1 MEDVSRGRAGHLIRR
16 AMARDRKALGGDI
29 RRAVPRDLDG
39 VAALWTALLEHHA
52 ARDPVFALR
61 PDADA
66 EVRRWVGA
74 TLRDPDAAIF
84 VWDSAS
90 GLAGFCAV
98 RIDRAPGILVEADRA
113 EITDLL
119 VREDD
124 RRVGVGRALVE
135 RALRWV
141 VAQGVERCEVRVA
154 ARNAEGQ
161 GFWRSLDFGVWMD
174 VLERRL

>member
-1 MEDVSRGRAGHLIRR
+1 MEDVPGGRSRHL
-16 AMARDRKALGGDI
+16 I
-29 RRAVPRDLDG
+29 RRAVPRDLDC
-39 VAALWTALLEHHA
+39 VAALWIALLEHHA

-74 TLRDPDAAIF
+74 MLRDPHAAIF
-84 VWDSAS
+84 VCDSDT

-98 RIDRAPGILVEADRA
+98 RIDRAPAILVEVNRA

-119 VREDD
+119 VRDSE
-124 RRVGVGRALVE
+124 RRRGVGRALGE

-141 VAQGVERCEVRVA
+141 VECGVERCEVRVA
-154 ARNAEGQ
+154 AGNVEGQ
-161 GFWRSLDFGVWMD
+161 GFWRSLDFGAWMD
-174 VLERRL
+174 VLQRRL